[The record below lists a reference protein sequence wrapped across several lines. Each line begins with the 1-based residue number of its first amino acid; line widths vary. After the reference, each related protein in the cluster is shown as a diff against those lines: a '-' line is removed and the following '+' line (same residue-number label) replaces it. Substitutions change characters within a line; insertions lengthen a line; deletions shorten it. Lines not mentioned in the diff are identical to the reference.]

1 MFNIGTIFI
10 AVLIIIILAIFVTL
24 FRMVGFTRWAII
36 DGLRL
41 NRLFKQPRRESLSFV
56 ELKSNAANVLWTKMK
71 VGKPTYRNGSKLQE
85 IHPLSE
91 EQGHKYVTIS
101 RDNRPFQNVCHI
113 LVDTDIAGIEVKM
126 TVVAQD
132 AKAYE
137 NMMNIMGWNLKD
149 VLKNLRAVDAGDS
162 EAKQNIIDRYIEY
175 MLREIL

>member
-10 AVLIIIILAIFVTL
+10 AVLMIIILAIGVTL

-56 ELKSNAANVLWTKMK
+56 ELKFHAANVLWTKMK
-71 VGKPTYRNGSKLQE
+71 AGKPTYRNGSKLQK

-113 LVDTDIAGIEVKM
+113 LVDTDIAGIEVKN
-126 TVVAQD
+126 D
-132 AKAYE
+132 RSCSGY
-137 NMMNIMGWNLKD
+137 KD
-149 VLKNLRAVDAGDS
+149 LRKYD
-162 EAKQNIIDRYIEY
+162 EY
-175 MLREIL
+175 HGLGFKRGFEEFASC

>member
-10 AVLIIIILAIFVTL
+10 AVILVIILAIGVTL

-41 NRLFKQPRRESLSFV
+41 NWLFKQPKRESLSLV
-56 ELKSNAANVLWTKMK
+56 ELKSHVANVLWTKMK
-71 VGKPTYRNGSKLQE
+71 AGKPTYRNGSKLQE

-101 RDNRPFQNVCHI
+101 RDNRPFHNVCHI
-113 LVDTDIAGIEVKM
+113 LVDTDIAGIEVKT

-132 AKAYE
+132 TKTYE
-137 NMMNIMGWNLKD
+137 NMMNIMGWDLRE
-149 VLKNLRAVDAGDS
+149 VLRNLRAVDAGDS